1 MRSHLRVHSL
11 TTSLCVCW
19 APGHCPPCP
28 HGRVP
33 HPQSCRLCP
42 PCPHIWPCA
51 SSTGLQVR
59 VDGKLV
65 CEMEA
70 MYHANGILDRTSEC
84 TLSGTPTE
92 GDGTSQGGFIIH
104 AGQHVEFVGACAR
117 GAKLEHPTDKRI
129 GCIHLYIQLVPHH
142 IATPHL
148 IATPR
153 TFSGQ
158 LKQHI
163 GHTGL
168 YTRLWLT
175 LAARCC
181 AQTTIEWPQRTSWLG
196 SRSWRPLVACTP
208 LSILTL
214 TPRFGTSPLPKTGA
228 LSIGAPCQARARFP
242 FRPRQIGHGTGH
254 GTAPECLEPSA

>member
-1 MRSHLRVHSL
+1 MP
-11 TTSLCVCW
+11 TW
-19 APGHCPPCP
+19 PCASSTELQA
-28 HGRVP
+28 VSAMP
-33 HPQSCRLCP
+33 HPQGCRLCP

-59 VDGKLV
+59 LDGKVV

-84 TLSGTPTE
+84 TFSGTPTE
-92 GDGTSQGGFIIH
+92 GDGTSQGGVIIH

-163 GHTGL
+163 GHTRL

-175 LAARCC
+175 LAARCLRRR
-181 AQTTIEWPQRTSWLG
+181 QSSGRKGRHGLDQDH
-196 SRSWRPLVACTP
+196 
-208 LSILTL
+208 
-214 TPRFGTSPLPKTGA
+214 GA
-228 LSIGAPCQARARFP
+228 RW
-242 FRPRQIGHGTGH
+242 
-254 GTAPECLEPSA
+254 